1 MLAALLGIIGIMLL
15 ALAITIR
22 IISKADKDI
31 DISLLKATKFSYMF
45 NVMNQWMQ
53 ALHAG
58 KNMER
63 YLIDSGYEKIAI
75 YGICNIG
82 ERLFEHLAET
92 NITIA
97 YAIDKNRELSNCDI
111 NVYKPTDVL
120 PPVDL
125 VVVTTALYFY
135 EIKRQLQEKVKCPI
149 ISIEELVE
157 RMK

>member
-1 MLAALLGIIGIMLL
+1 MLAVSLAIIGIMLF
-15 ALAITIR
+15 ALTITIR
-22 IISKADKDI
+22 IISKADKEI
-31 DISLLKATKFSYMF
+31 DASLLKATRFSYMF

-53 ALHAG
+53 ALHAD
-58 KNMER
+58 KSMER
-63 YLIDSGYEKIAI
+63 YLVDAGYEKIAI
-75 YGICNIG
+75 YGISNIG
-82 ERLFEHLAET
+82 ERLFEELAES

-97 YAIDKNRELSNCDI
+97 YAIDKNRELSNCDV

-125 VVVTTALYFY
+125 IVVTTALYFY